1 MTTLSQHRVT
11 QLLHEWGKGDPAALE
26 QLMPLVYAEL
36 HKMAR
41 RHMQQ
46 QNPGHTLQT
55 TALIHEAYLRLAG
68 DSDKQWKSRAHFF
81 GVAAKA
87 MRHVL
92 VDHARAKHAEKRGGA
107 LRPVPLDEG
116 VGTSAERLAGLIALD
131 DALSDLAKLHPRQSE
146 VIELRFFGGLSVDET
161 AGILK
166 VSPETVMLDWRSAK
180 AWLQREMDGTHD
192 S

>member
-1 MTTLSQHRVT
+1 MTLSPHRVT
-11 QLLHEWGKGDPAALE
+11 QLLYEWGNGNQAALE

-68 DSDKQWKSRAHFF
+68 DSAKHLKNRAHFF

-92 VDHARAKHAEKRGGA
+92 VDHARAKHAGKRGGA
-107 LRPVPLDEG
+107 MRVVPLDER
-116 VGTSAERLAGLIALD
+116 VGTSGERMAGLIALD
-131 DALSDLAKLHPRQSE
+131 EALTDLAKLHPRQSE

-161 AGILK
+161 AEILR
-166 VSPETVMLDWRSAK
+166 VSPETVMLDWRAAK
-180 AWLQREMDGTHD
+180 AWLHRELDGTHD
-192 S
+192 P